1 MWRATTED
9 TNNVLEDENDLVL
22 AMKIKQD
29 VLPCE
34 RKPVK
39 CLGQN
44 ISSAGSLPNSG
55 NVAVLLSDV
64 TSRRRDHLVFFLHK
78 SWNVVI
84 TS

>member
-44 ISSAGSLPNSG
+44 ISWDQDLCQTLERLES
-55 NVAVLLSDV
+55 
-64 TSRRRDHLVFFLHK
+64 
-78 SWNVVI
+78 VVV
-84 TS
+84 

>member
-1 MWRATTED
+1 MRVGSRWRRWRYGLERKGETVWRATTED

-44 ISSAGSLPNSG
+44 ISSAGPLPNSAKVG
-55 NVAVLLSDV
+55 ECCCLM
-64 TSRRRDHLVFFLHK
+64 
-78 SWNVVI
+78 
-84 TS
+84 